1 MTRRIAW
8 VLSLVLL
15 GASPAMAQVWP
26 NEPAGSA
33 NVFDCTMAHLLCNG
47 LLTDNYNTT
56 GLNASPPSAFSV
68 VSGSDASELVSP
80 PSALVSKIAQ
90 GQLTGG
96 TELTRYLGTNRR
108 EIYVGIDWRT
118 NLGFQGRT
126 VGNKMVLI
134 RGPGV
139 NHVFLFG
146 NSSLVNGQAPLIF
159 AHNTGAPSYPGFSEN
174 HACPA
179 FALGEAC
186 YPNVGP
192 GILHVGPPWQKLEFY
207 LRSST
212 TSTSRDGI
220 VRAWI
225 DGVPALNYTNLNVA
239 PNGFDNVTWSE
250 TWDGSPCCTFVTS
263 ADGWQHWIG
272 HWRISFPNC
281 PSGCAPTGG
290 GGTAPPPPPPPLP
303 PNKPT
308 NLRVQ

>member
-1 MTRRIAW
+1 MVRRYILI
-8 VLSLVLL
+8 VLWLL
-15 GASPAMAQVWP
+15 ATGTAAQAQSPVWP

-33 NVFDCTMAHLLCNG
+33 NVFDCNMANLLCDG

-68 VSGSDASELVSP
+68 VSGSDPSEPVSG

-96 TELTRYLGTNRR
+96 TELTRYLGTNKR
-108 EIYVGIDWRT
+108 EIYVGIVWRT
-118 NLGFQGRT
+118 NPGFQGRN
-126 VGNKMVLI
+126 VGNKTVLI

-159 AHNTGAPSYPGFSEN
+159 AHNTGAPTYPGFSEN

-207 LRSST
+207 LKSSD
-212 TSTSRDGI
+212 TSTSRNGI
-220 VRAWI
+220 VRWWI
-225 DGVPALNYTNLNVA
+225 DGVPAGNYTNLNVA
-239 PNGFDNVTWSE
+239 PDGFDNVTWSE
-250 TWDGSPCCTFVTS
+250 TWDGSPCCTSVTS

-281 PSGCAPTGG
+281 GASGCGG
-290 GGTAPPPPPPPLP
+290 GGTTPPPPPLP
-303 PNKPT
+303 P
-308 NLRVQ
+308 LGVSGLGFGS